1 MRSAVVTSV
10 WSNGTERQVR
20 RANSEED
27 WQDVAAAWRLRPDT
41 IYLNHGSFGP
51 PPAPVRVARRA
62 WQDALDEQ
70 PMDFFV
76 RRFEPAWFDAR
87 GRLAAFVNCAA
98 DDMIFVENATA
109 GMNLVAD
116 GFRLNAGDE
125 VLLTDHEY
133 GAVERIW
140 RRATDAVGAKLAVA
154 QLPLP
159 IASVGEILDAI
170 FSQVTAHTRLLVVSH
185 ITSPTAIILPVAAIC
200 REARSRGLAVCIDG
214 PHALLQT
221 PVDLR
226 QLGCDFYTASCHKWL
241 CAPFGTGFLYVSQ
254 RYQPWMRPAALSW
267 GRTPPTTLEQ
277 WYDEF
282 VWSGTRDPS
291 AFLAIPAAIDFFE
304 SLGFETVRERLHAMA
319 GEARAELLDLLQCQ
333 PYAPEA
339 SDGHAWYGCMAHLPL
354 PSGDARAL
362 QHALWQDYG
371 IEVPIVSWRDER
383 SIRVSCHLYN
393 TRQDVGRLL
402 DALRAL
408 L

>member
-1 MRSAVVTSV
+1 M
-10 WSNGTERQVR
+10 R
-20 RANSEED
+20 RANFEED

-51 PPAPVRVARRA
+51 PPAPVRAARRA

-76 RRFEPAWFDAR
+76 RQFEPAWFDAR
-87 GRLAAFVNCAA
+87 RRLATFVNCVA

-116 GFRLNAGDE
+116 GFRLGAGDE

-140 RRATDAVGAKLAVA
+140 RRAADAVGAKLAIA
-154 QLPLP
+154 RLPLP
-159 IASVGEILDAI
+159 ISSVGEVLEAI
-170 FSQVTAHTRLLVVSH
+170 FSRVTVQTRLLIVSH
-185 ITSPTAIILPVAAIC
+185 ITSPTAIILPVEAIC
-200 REARSRGLAVCIDG
+200 REARSRDLPVCIDG

-226 QLGCDFYTASCHKWL
+226 RLGCDFYTASCHKWL
-241 CAPFGTGFLYVSQ
+241 CAPFGTGFLYVSPQ
-254 RYQPWMRPAALSW
+254 FQPWMRPAAMSW
-267 GRTPPTTLEQ
+267 GRTPPTKLER
-277 WYDEF
+277 WFDEF

-291 AFLAIPAAIDFFE
+291 AFLAIPAAVDFFN
-304 SLGFETVRERLHAMA
+304 SLGFESVRERMYVMA
-319 GEARAELLDLLQCQ
+319 GEARTGLLDLLQCQ
-333 PYAPEA
+333 PYAPA
-339 SDGHAWYGCMAHLPL
+339 TSDGHAWYGSMTHLPL
-354 PSGDARAL
+354 PPGDARAL
-362 QHALWQDYG
+362 QHSLWQNYG

-393 TRQDVGRLL
+393 TRQHLERLL
-402 DALRAL
+402 EALRAL